1 MSAPS
6 LARLISMAL
15 GSVVLA
21 LGFTAFSLPANAHE
35 PGSPAWVISDTD
47 LRSGPGVR
55 YPLTTSVA
63 KGDAVT
69 ITRCSDRWCQIAG
82 ADDWLSIDGLS
93 FGQEALG
100 PRSGPKFNTGRGGP
114 GQVCFFDG
122 LNYSGNSVCQPS
134 GGVARDLALLGW
146 DNQIASVS
154 IDGDVSVNLCRD
166 RNFASYCVL
175 VDQSTPRLERLLLNA
190 ASSWQVW

>member
-1 MSAPS
+1 MAAPI
-6 LARLISMAL
+6 LARLVSF
-15 GSVVLA
+15 VLA
-21 LGFTAFSLPANAHE
+21 LGIATLFLPVQAGE
-35 PGSPAWVISDTD
+35 LGSPAWVISDTD
-47 LRSGPGVR
+47 LRSGPGSR
-55 YPLTTSVA
+55 YPVIASAT
-63 KGDAVT
+63 KGDALV
-69 ITRCSDRWCQIAG
+69 IARCSSRWCLIASTDG
-82 ADDWLSIDGLS
+82 WLSIDGLS

-100 PRSGPKFNTGRGGP
+100 PFSGPKFNTGRGGP

-146 DNQIASVS
+146 DNRIASIS
-154 IDGDVSVNLCRD
+154 IDGSVSVNLCRD